1 LANLSSPDGTFVVLR
16 PVAYEFPAD
25 KGVAIECDWLVIE
38 VSATTTA
45 GTWSSRDACLMT
57 PEAPG
62 IDEWLQAVAADSV
75 PTSVP
80 DAEGDITPDLTFL
93 EPALAFSLA
102 PSDDKLKH
110 VRVHLTHGLAPPWLD
125 IYDALNTWAYFVEV
139 AMTKPDILVAAGVWQ
154 REMIFFQSVDAARSA
169 LLAHPLSA

>member
-1 LANLSSPDGTFVVLR
+1 MNLSSPDGTFVALR
-16 PVAYEFPAD
+16 PVSYEFPVPD
-25 KGVAIECDWLVIE
+25 ECDWLVIE

-62 IDEWLQAVAADSV
+62 IGEWLRAVASGSV

-80 DAEGDITPDLTFL
+80 DADGDITPELTFL

-102 PSDDKLKH
+102 PSEDKRRHL
-110 VRVHLTHGLAPPWLD
+110 RVHLTHGLAPPWLD
-125 IYDALNTWAYFVEV
+125 IYDALKTWAYFVEV
-139 AMTKPDILVAAGVWQ
+139 PMTKPDILAAASAWQ
-154 REMIFFQSVDAARSA
+154 TEMMSFPER
-169 LLAHPLSA
+169 